1 MSRVLSRGAPI
12 ALVVALAAGCAA
24 RGATSAKAPPT
35 PKAPSAAT
43 APETESV
50 SETQSLS
57 EAIRKIRHLSATA
70 RPKSTQESVASL
82 ESRDSAFAAELA
94 ALKTSPTA
102 ERYRQV
108 AEYYRERGVLD
119 AAFRHFNRAI
129 ALNPRDADAYE
140 GLARV
145 WRDWRLPE
153 LALGDAHRAVYFA
166 PGRASARN
174 TLGTVMQAL
183 GHVEKARDAYAFA
196 SLLDPQAA
204 YAVNNLCYLSF
215 VAGEIDDAIDSCSQ
229 ALKIDPQ
236 LRAARNNLAL
246 AYAAAGRLD
255 LARTHFLDAG
265 DRASGLYN
273 IGIAHLAAGDPR
285 GALAAFDEATK
296 ARPTFVAARERAQ
309 QIRAQ
314 LWQSRTGERA
324 GNSPER

>member
-1 MSRVLSRGAPI
+1 MPRVLSRGAPI

-24 RGATSAKAPPT
+24 RGATSVSAPPT
-35 PKAPSAAT
+35 PKAPPAAV
-43 APETESV
+43 ASETEPV
-50 SETQSLS
+50 SETQPLS

-70 RPKSTQESVASL
+70 RPKSAQESVTSL
-82 ESRDSAFAAELA
+82 ESSDSAFAADLA
-94 ALKTSPTA
+94 ALQAAPTA
-102 ERYRQV
+102 ERYRRV

-119 AAFRHFNRAI
+119 AAYRHFNRAL
-129 ALNPRDADAYE
+129 ALNPRDAHAYE

-174 TLGTVMQAL
+174 TFGTVMQAL
-183 GHVEKARDAYAFA
+183 GRQEQARDAYEYAT
-196 SLLDPQAA
+196 LLDPQAA

-215 VAGEIDDAIDSCSQ
+215 VSGEITDAIASCSQ

-236 LRAARNNLAL
+236 LRAAHNNLAL

-285 GALAAFDEATK
+285 GALAAFDEASK
-296 ARPTFVAARERAQ
+296 ARPTFAAARERAQ
-309 QIRAQ
+309 RIRTQ
-314 LWQSRTGERA
+314 LRQSQLTERA
-324 GNSPER
+324 GNTPER

>member
-1 MSRVLSRGAPI
+1 M

-24 RGATSAKAPPT
+24 RTTTSASAPPT
-35 PKAPSAAT
+35 PKAPAAVA
-43 APETESV
+43 APESDSG
-50 SETQSLS
+50 SEALS

-70 RPKSTQESVASL
+70 RPKSARESVTSL
-82 ESRDSAFAAELA
+82 ESNDSAFAADLA
-94 ALKTSPTA
+94 ALEAAPTA
-102 ERYRQV
+102 ERYRRV

-119 AAFRHFNRAI
+119 AAFRHFNRAL
-129 ALNPRDADAYE
+129 ALNPRDARAFE

-153 LALGDAHRAVYFA
+153 LALGDAHRAVYFG
-166 PGRASARN
+166 PGQASARN

-183 GHVEKARDAYAFA
+183 GRHEQARDAYQWA

-215 VAGEIDDAIDSCSQ
+215 VSGEIRDAIDSCSQ
-229 ALKIDPQ
+229 ALRIDPQ

-285 GALAAFDEATK
+285 GALAAFDEASK
-296 ARPTFVAARERAQ
+296 ARPTFAAARERAQ
-309 QIRAQ
+309 QIREQ
-314 LWQSRTGERA
+314 LRLSRAVERA
-324 GNSPER
+324 GDTSER

>member
-1 MSRVLSRGAPI
+1 MSRVLFRGAPI
-12 ALVVALAAGCAA
+12 ALLIALAAGCAA
-24 RGATSAKAPPT
+24 RNTTSVSVPPPPKESSAPL
-35 PKAPSAAT
+35 APG
-43 APETESV
+43 TEPV

-70 RPKSTQESVASL
+70 RPKSAQEAVASL
-82 ESRDSAFAAELA
+82 ESSDTAFAAELA
-94 ALKTSPTA
+94 ALKAAPTA
-102 ERYRQV
+102 ERYVGV

-119 AAFRHFNRAI
+119 AAYRHFNRAV
-129 ALNPRDADAYE
+129 ALNPRNAHAYE

-183 GHVEKARDAYAFA
+183 GRRAEARDAYAYA

-215 VAGEIDDAIDSCSQ
+215 VSGEITDAIDSCSQ

-236 LRAARNNLAL
+236 LRAARNNLGL

-285 GALAAFDEATK
+285 GALVAFDEASK
-296 ARPTFVAARERAQ
+296 ARPTFAAARERAL

-314 LWQSRTGERA
+314 LGPSRAAERA
-324 GNSPER
+324 GDTQEK

>member
-1 MSRVLSRGAPI
+1 MA
-12 ALVVALAAGCAA
+12 
-24 RGATSAKAPPT
+24 
-35 PKAPSAAT
+35 
-43 APETESV
+43 ESV
-50 SETQSLS
+50 SDAQALS

-70 RPKSTQESVASL
+70 RPKSAQEAVTSL
-82 ESRDSAFAAELA
+82 ESSDSAFAANLA
-94 ALKTSPTA
+94 TLKAAPTA
-102 ERYRQV
+102 ERYHRV

-129 ALNPRDADAYE
+129 ALNPRDAHAYE

-166 PGRASARN
+166 PGRASAQN

-183 GHVEKARDAYAFA
+183 GRAKEAREAYEYA

-215 VAGEIDDAIDSCSQ
+215 VSGEISDAIDSCSQ
-229 ALKIDPQ
+229 AVKMDPQ

-273 IGIAHLAAGDPR
+273 IGIAHLAARDPR

-296 ARPTFVAARERAQ
+296 ARPTFAAARERAQ
-309 QIRAQ
+309 QIRTQ
-314 LWQSRTGERA
+314 LWQSRASA
-324 GNSPER
+324 GAGDTPER

>member
-1 MSRVLSRGAPI
+1 MPRVLSRGAPI

-24 RGATSAKAPPT
+24 RGTTSASAPAT
-35 PKAPSAAT
+35 PKAPPAAVVSD
-43 APETESV
+43 TESV
-50 SETQSLS
+50 SETQALS

-70 RPKSTQESVASL
+70 RPKSAEESVTSL
-82 ESRDSAFAAELA
+82 ESRDPAFAADLA
-94 ALKTSPTA
+94 ALKAAPTP
-102 ERYRQV
+102 ERYRRV

-129 ALNPRDADAYE
+129 ALNPRDGYAYE

-153 LALGDAHRAVYFA
+153 LALGDAHRAVYFG

-183 GHVEKARDAYAFA
+183 GRHEQARDAYHWA

-215 VAGEIDDAIDSCSQ
+215 VSGEIADAIANCSQ
-229 ALKIDPQ
+229 ALRIDPQ

-273 IGIAHLAAGDPR
+273 IGIAHMAAGDPR
-285 GALAAFDEATK
+285 GALTAFDEASK
-296 ARPTFVAARERAQ
+296 ARPTFAAARQRAQ

-314 LWQSRTGERA
+314 LRQSRVVERA
-324 GNSPER
+324 ADTLER